1 MENIITILLVINIA
15 FWISLPIAM
24 KLENKYYQGENTIL
38 DLIKAIG
45 VFSIPVLNIL
55 FLFITIYKWIEETD
69 FWNKEL

>member
-45 VFSIPVLNIL
+45 VFSIPIYNIF
-55 FLFITIYKWIEETD
+55 FLFIIIYYWLEERN
-69 FWNKEL
+69 FWNKKL

>member
-45 VFSIPVLNIL
+45 VFSIPIYNIF
-55 FLFITIYKWIEETD
+55 FLFIIIYYWMEERN
-69 FWNKEL
+69 FWNKKL

>member
-24 KLENKYYQGENTIL
+24 KLENKYYQGENTRL
-38 DLIKAIG
+38 DLIKVII

-55 FLFITIYKWIEETD
+55 FLFIAIYKWIEETD
-69 FWNKEL
+69 FWNKKL